1 MGAIEEYRARRA
13 KRLAER
19 FGTTRL
25 DKKDNV
31 AEYKRRRAARL
42 EARGYRADAPYQEPT
57 DQEIQQLQK
66 SRGGG
71 GSKGGGGH
79 GNTRLPFGLCKRFGI
94 DIDPSWTPRDAW
106 DALAG
111 KGITPDGAYGRL
123 KRGEDP
129 GTPDKREEKTP
140 EVTKK
145 PVNSIKIG
153 EYPDAEYKHLKASK
167 RTWGVRK
174 GDDKWMLAGDL
185 VEGSGSGGYAPKMM
199 RRTFK
204 TKTDIFAFLKEHG
217 VEEFEDPE
225 TGEVVNPKEME
236 IPEPA
241 LKVKTHISTA
251 GYTALTLGL
260 RGGRYVLTGTDY
272 DGGKVKL
279 GDWSTIGKAKDYV
292 QRFGG
297 KVEDMKMSPALKKR
311 EAERVAWLKSDK
323 KEYFEKDGVK
333 YGDVEI
339 SGGGYYGWTI
349 SGESEDGQK
358 TTVRAKTKA
367 EAMQYLKE
375 QGVQKVRINKKTFN
389 PQDFEIPKTIAEID
403 GTKYQKLKFGFQDY
417 SWGHRVAII
426 GTDLDGH
433 QQYIITQ
440 EYEESYADFENRIKK
455 YGISKD
461 QIEISD
467 EYKAKMEQVEKE
479 EAEKERRKAE
489 FAAKAEWFGGR
500 GYSDVEIEKGPW
512 GLEMYGYT
520 WRGVRQ
526 RMESFA
532 NWPEL
537 KQYLAG
543 YRKGDADIE
552 RYIKDDAVRETY
564 EKYKEGIK
572 EFEAKAKE
580 FGGRKYANVKIS
592 AISGSRFGTYLVSG
606 VDERGREQRIAQVAS
621 FADLEDVFKKEGL
634 SFEDF
639 PIDDEA
645 RKKVEEAKKVK
656 EAIATGKYYSFGK
669 ADRAYNNVRV
679 EQDDVGWTIYA
690 TGMDGKERRIEA
702 LESWNEAV
710 TKLAEYGV
718 SDYKVKD
725 KSGTEMGMPSMGMRS
740 VMLMKKPDGGFTV
753 YADTPSDTHK
763 VMHEAKT
770 EQEARKWLR
779 ENNVPDSDVKT
790 KGMNPNDTVVRSV
803 VPKTLA
809 KFDEHRMKAIEGTY
823 LDDMSDAD
831 KQDLADMLKTAFT
844 QGDYRAARSTNSF
857 LGILESGYKSQI
869 EIGHGG
875 TGAAQDIASRKKCS
889 DAMFGHGG
897 LDKTEYETMGYLA
910 PSDIVEDYDSGD
922 HPWYGDPS
930 ALTYTFKKDTLKD
943 RVTYTFG
950 DSLNTWH
957 HGTLTSA
964 GYAGEN
970 PTIEGMTGCREVVA
984 KKVLAAYRKYKRG
997 EIDFSQMMGEIRNNA
1012 NNNYIELQFTG
1023 GVTIKDIEKV
1033 SFNSV
1038 REIRN
1043 AFGRMGVEGRKKA
1056 IKLLKE
1062 NNIGLEY
1069 RANFGDKKFSDGYD
1083 WLKKNYPSEF
1093 SE

>member
-1 MGAIEEYRARRA
+1 M
-13 KRLAER
+13 
-19 FGTTRL
+19 
-25 DKKDNV
+25 
-31 AEYKRRRAARL
+31 
-42 EARGYRADAPYQEPT
+42 
-57 DQEIQQLQK
+57 
-66 SRGGG
+66 
-71 GSKGGGGH
+71 
-79 GNTRLPFGLCKRFGI
+79 
-94 DIDPSWTPRDAW
+94 
-106 DALAG
+106 
-111 KGITPDGAYGRL
+111 
-123 KRGEDP
+123 
-129 GTPDKREEKTP
+129 
-140 EVTKK
+140 
-145 PVNSIKIG
+145 
-153 EYPDAEYKHLKASK
+153 
-167 RTWGVRK
+167 
-174 GDDKWMLAGDL
+174 
-185 VEGSGSGGYAPKMM
+185 
-199 RRTFK
+199 
-204 TKTDIFAFLKEHG
+204 
-217 VEEFEDPE
+217 
-225 TGEVVNPKEME
+225 
-236 IPEPA
+236 
-241 LKVKTHISTA
+241 
-251 GYTALTLGL
+251 
-260 RGGRYVLTGTDY
+260 
-272 DGGKVKL
+272 
-279 GDWSTIGKAKDYV
+279 
-292 QRFGG
+292 
-297 KVEDMKMSPALKKR
+297 
-311 EAERVAWLKSDK
+311 
-323 KEYFEKDGVK
+323 
-333 YGDVEI
+333 
-339 SGGGYYGWTI
+339 
-349 SGESEDGQK
+349 
-358 TTVRAKTKA
+358 
-367 EAMQYLKE
+367 
-375 QGVQKVRINKKTFN
+375 
-389 PQDFEIPKTIAEID
+389 
-403 GTKYQKLKFGFQDY
+403 
-417 SWGHRVAII
+417 
-426 GTDLDGH
+426 DGH
-433 QQYIITQ
+433 QHYAISQ
-440 EYEESYADFENRIKK
+440 ELGESFADFENRIKK

-461 QIEISD
+461 QIEVSD
-467 EYKAKMEQVEKE
+467 EYKAKMEQIEKE

-489 FAAKAEWFGGR
+489 FEAKAEWFGGSR
-500 GYSDVEIEKGPW
+500 FSDVEIVKGPW
-512 GLEMYGYT
+512 GPELYGYNS
-520 WRGVRQ
+520 RGDRL
-526 RMESFA
+526 RITSCDD
-532 NWPEL
+532 WYEL
-537 KQYLAG
+537 KEYLARG
-543 YRKGDADIE
+543 GKGEADIE
-552 RYIKDDAVRETY
+552 RYIKDDKVRKAYEDY
-564 EKYKEGIK
+564 EKGIQ
-572 EFEAKAKE
+572 EFKAKAKE

-592 AISGSRFGTYLVSG
+592 AISGSRFGTYEVTG
-606 VDERGREQRIAQVAS
+606 VDERGRERRIAQVAS

-679 EQDDVGWTIYA
+679 KQDDDGWTIYG

-702 LESWNEAV
+702 LKSWNDAIK
-710 TKLAEYGV
+710 KLSEYGV

-725 KSGTEMGMPSMGMRS
+725 MSGTEMGAPSMGMHS
-740 VMLMKKPDGGFTV
+740 VMLMKKPDGGFAV

-779 ENNVPDSDVKT
+779 ENNVPDGGVKT
-790 KGMNPNDTVVRSV
+790 RGMNPNDSVVRSV

-809 KFDEHRMKAIEGTY
+809 KFDEHRMNAIEGTY
-823 LDDMSDAD
+823 LDNMSDTD

-857 LGILESGYKSQI
+857 LGILENGYKSQI
-869 EIGHGG
+869 EVGHGG
-875 TGAAQDIASRKKCS
+875 TGAAQDIASRKRCS

-910 PSDIVEDYDSGD
+910 PSDIVEDYNSGD

-997 EIDFSQMMGEIRNNA
+997 EIDFSQMMGEIRKNA

-1033 SFNSV
+1033 SFNGV

-1043 AFGRMGVEGRKKA
+1043 AFDRMGAEGRKKA

-1069 RANFGDKKFSDGYD
+1069 RAKSGDKKFSDGYD